1 MSNLLNKKLLLTGS
15 LLGGILVLILFAT
28 PGLSP
33 MGKTAL
39 FIFGTSIVLWTTT
52 KIDANLVALLG
63 AFAMAITGLNTAEKP
78 LLSALGDPFI
88 ILLIAGFMLG
98 EAWQV
103 SGLSTR
109 IAKGFARY
117 SSNVAGMFYML
128 TTALLILSF
137 IIPSTSARA
146 AVMAPVY
153 LSIAAATDNRNIRR
167 ALALLFPS
175 IIVLSCITS
184 YLGAGANLITADLIQ
199 RFYGTKI
206 SYTAWLLLGGP
217 IGVLSC
223 FSTTWILLRVFLSP
237 EERRTS
243 LKITPEPDAGVEK
256 KDEPSLQL
264 KTVLVSFTLIGLW
277 MTEIW
282 HGIDPGLIAMGGAI
296 YLCLPN
302 FGVLNFKT
310 ALKKIEWPLIVFM
323 AATIEISN
331 GLLNSGSIDYLM
343 GGVSA
348 SIKQLPATGVLVAII
363 GVSLLSHLL
372 INSRTARV
380 TVLLPLLLPMAVA
393 VGQSGALLAFIAN
406 AAMGYCLTLTIS
418 AKPVAL
424 FSTIDEDSYSSRD
437 LLRLSGYLLPLH
449 LVLLIGTY
457 YAYAALGW

>member
-1 MSNLLNKKLLLTGS
+1 MLTAS
-15 LLGGILVLILFAT
+15 LLAGVLALILFAT
-28 PGLSP
+28 PGLSL

-52 KIDANLVALLG
+52 KLDANLVALLS
-63 AFAMAITGLNTAEKP
+63 AFAVAITGLNTAEKP
-78 LLSALGDPFI
+78 FLSALGDPFI

-103 SGLSTR
+103 SGLSSR
-109 IAKGFARY
+109 IAKSFARY

-199 RFYGTKI
+199 RFYDTKI

-223 FSTTWILLRVFLSP
+223 FSTTWILLHVFLSA
-237 EERRTS
+237 EERRTR
-243 LKITPEPDAGVEK
+243 LKITHEVAEEDK
-256 KDEPSLQL
+256 TDTSSLQL
-264 KTVLVSFTLIGLW
+264 KTVLVSVVLIGLW
-277 MTEIW
+277 MSEFW

-296 YLCLPN
+296 YLCLPTL
-302 FGVLNFKT
+302 GVLNFKT

-343 GGVSA
+343 GGLST
-348 SIKQLPATGVLVAII
+348 SIQKLPATGILVAII

-437 LLRLSGYLLPLH
+437 LLQLSGYLLPLH
-449 LVLLIGTY
+449 FALLIGTY